1 MKTVFPFHLWSK
13 FIGICVYAVAVYV
26 KQMSFGL
33 LREYFSTMSSP
44 SGPVNLS
51 ELKHTFLDN
60 ILNDEQIFKP
70 HWRYGVAP
78 AKRLWPDVTSMGVAI
93 AKALQR
99 YLPAVP
105 RGSEN
110 WTHRLL
116 RRTYASIL
124 HALHA
129 PETLI
134 QRQLLH
140 ECADAI
146 DNYVVLYS
154 DEDRATL

>member
-1 MKTVFPFHLWSK
+1 MWLPHFYEDSTSIMFYPKFKFHGDLLVP
-13 FIGICVYAVAVYV
+13 IGCCY
-26 KQMSFGL
+26 KGL
-33 LREYFSTMSSP
+33 DTYI
-44 SGPVNLS
+44 N
-51 ELKHTFLDN
+51 K
-60 ILNDEQIFKP
+60 FKP

-78 AKRLWPDVTSMGVAI
+78 AKRLWPDVTAMGVAI

-146 DNYVVLYS
+146 GNCVVLYS
-154 DEDRATL
+154 DEDRALADAAGTVHKIKTALSLLTACDCVL